1 MLTVILGVVA
11 PVDHKYEEPALDV
24 KVTLPPAQ
32 KVVGPPALI
41 VGVAGNGFTV
51 TAVVADEALWH
62 PFTLVTCT
70 V

>member
-1 MLTVILGVVA
+1 MVTLILGVVA

-41 VGVAGNGFTV
+41 VGVAGNAFTV
-51 TAVVADEALWH
+51 MAVAADEALWH